1 MSEENDNEETVEET
15 PAEEPAAEET
25 PVEEAPAEEPKA
37 EEAPPEDAPA
47 EEPAAEEAP
56 AEEPAA
62 EEAPAEEAAADE
74 ASADDAP
81 AGDADSGGDGDGEPS
96 KFHAIKAERKRARRE
111 AKTEAGAQLSPEERH
126 EQRQVERRRKAASR
140 SRWRKRRREKRAAA
154 GPREGTPPAEREAGT
169 AQVRQG
175 VVTSDKADKTI
186 TVRVDIAKRHP
197 KYQKIVRSSKKLH
210 VHDEAN
216 DLQVGDRVRV
226 QETRPLSKLKRWRLV
241 DIIERAK

>member
-1 MSEENDNEETVEET
+1 MSEENENEETVEET
-15 PAEEPAAEET
+15 PAEEPAAEE
-25 PVEEAPAEEPKA
+25 APAEEA
-37 EEAPPEDAPA
+37 
-47 EEPAAEEAP
+47 AAEEAP

-96 KFHAIKAERKRARRE
+96 KFHAVKTERKRARRE
-111 AKTEAGAQLSPEERH
+111 AKGEARPQRTPEERK
-126 EQRQVERRRKAASR
+126 EERQAERRRKAASR
-140 SRWRKRRREKRAAA
+140 SRWRKRRREKHVAA
-154 GPREGTPPAEREAGT
+154 GPREATPPAAAEPGT

-175 VVTSDKADKTI
+175 VVTSNKADKTI

-216 DLQVGDRVRV
+216 DAGVGDLVRV
-226 QETRPLSKLKRWRLV
+226 VETRPMSRTKRWRLV
-241 DIIERAK
+241 EVVERAR